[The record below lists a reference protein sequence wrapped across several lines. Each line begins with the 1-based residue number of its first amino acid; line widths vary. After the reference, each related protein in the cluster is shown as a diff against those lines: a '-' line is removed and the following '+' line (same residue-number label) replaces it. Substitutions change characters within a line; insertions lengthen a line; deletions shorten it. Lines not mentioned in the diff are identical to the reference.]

1 MSTSSLHRESTD
13 SLIMLQSLDAVH
25 VDDIKVLGCG
35 ILSWKP
41 PRGSEGE
48 ELGYV
53 VRYFDGETYDST
65 SGGSY
70 KRIHCY
76 FEGIGR
82 QWDIAE
88 ELPTDGR
95 TVYAD
100 VSIFLFLQRKYSF
113 HLQIQAQNSAG
124 RVSPYSE
131 RIVVA
136 GEL

>member
-1 MSTSSLHRESTD
+1 M
-13 SLIMLQSLDAVH
+13 
-25 VDDIKVLGCG
+25 LGCG
-35 ILSWKP
+35 IISWKP
-41 PRGSEGE
+41 PRGNEGE

-76 FEGIGR
+76 FEDIGR

-95 TVYAD
+95 TVYVD
-100 VSIFLFLQRKYSF
+100 VSIFSF
-113 HLQIQAQNSAG
+113 KRCIH
-124 RVSPYSE
+124 
-131 RIVVA
+131 
-136 GEL
+136 